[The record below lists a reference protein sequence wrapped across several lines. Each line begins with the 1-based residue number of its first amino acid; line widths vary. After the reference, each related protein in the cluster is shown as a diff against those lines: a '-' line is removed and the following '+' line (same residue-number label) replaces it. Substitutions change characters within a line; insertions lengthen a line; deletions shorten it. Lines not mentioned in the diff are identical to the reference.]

1 RTERRG
7 VARHQVLPAPALLG
21 HESGALQDGH
31 VLLHRGEAHRV
42 LAGQRRDR
50 VLLAQRAPDDVPS
63 RGVGE
68 GVEQLIDVGLIY
80 NHTVVYS
87 PGPARAQG
95 PTGDGSKRKGLIPRL
110 TMNVRR
116 GSTTRD
122 CTCWCG
128 FGRVAS
134 RRVLSRFAYPC
145 DLCATQRRR
154 GVRQTD
160 ARLLAV
166 AAAADSMIVTTSAG
180 QARRT
185 SDFWPFRVALG
196 PAGSPHCNA
205 LVLAASRVRGLSS
218 APG

>member
-1 RTERRG
+1 GDAVTPGQFESVQGVVGRTERRG

-42 LAGQRRDR
+42 LAGQGRDR
-50 VLLAQRAPDDVPS
+50 GLVLLAQRAPDDVPS

-68 GVEQLIDVGLIY
+68 GVEQLIVVGLIY

-95 PTGDGSKRKGLIPRL
+95 PTGDGSSEKGLIPRL

-134 RRVLSRFAYPC
+134 GRVLSRFAGPY
-145 DLCATQRRR
+145 DVCAAQRI
-154 GVRQTD
+154 G
-160 ARLLAV
+160 
-166 AAAADSMIVTTSAG
+166 
-180 QARRT
+180 
-185 SDFWPFRVALG
+185 RV
-196 PAGSPHCNA
+196 SP
-205 LVLAASRVRGLSS
+205 
-218 APG
+218 